1 MAVCGCTKG
10 GSWVICGRIGRAVG
24 LKGECRVRW
33 VSGAC
38 PVEIGGELFVAES
51 DEKFH
56 KPYTVAA
63 LRRQGRFDIV
73 RFDGISDRG
82 VAEGLSGLELFQP
95 EGDLPALPEG
105 EYYCYQVLGM
115 TVATE
120 DGRELGKVVR
130 IFTAGENDV
139 YEVMPEGG
147 KKGDEIMFPAIDQVI
162 LSVDVENG
170 RMIVRPMKG
179 MLD

>member
-1 MAVCGCTKG
+1 VAVCGCTKS

-33 VSGAC
+33 MSGAC

-51 DEKFH
+51 DEKSH
-56 KPYTVAA
+56 KPYTVAV

-73 RFDGISDRG
+73 RFVGISDRNA
-82 VAEGLSGLELFQP
+82 AEGLGGLELFQP

-105 EYYCYQVLGM
+105 EYYCYQILGM
-115 TVATE
+115 RVATE
-120 DGRELGKVVR
+120 EGRELGRVVR
-130 IFTAGENDV
+130 IFTAGERDV
-139 YEVMPEGG
+139 YEVMPDGG
-147 KKGDEIMFPAIDQVI
+147 GSGEEILIPASDDVI
-162 LSVDVENG
+162 LSVDVENE
-170 RMIVRPMKG
+170 RMIVRPMEG